1 MALFR
6 AIETNR
12 KDGLFTDP
20 LALGFLG
27 PSLRFAGILT
37 SVPGLRG
44 ATSWFIDRR
53 WPGARPSGVARTR
66 WIDDVLS
73 ESLRSGIEQ
82 LVILGAGYDSRPY
95 RMAGLDSTPVF
106 EVDHPATSASKQ
118 KHLAGIVRSHV
129 TYVGIDFDKDVL
141 GEALERAGFDLSR
154 QTFFLWEGVTNYLA
168 AEAVDATLRYI
179 SGAKPRS
186 LLLFT
191 YVNRRALEHP
201 EEFEGME
208 TLSKTLDHAGEP
220 WTFGLDPA
228 KLREWLRARGFD
240 LIEDTGTQDLRKRY
254 LNESHPRGYGFYRA
268 ALVRV
273 LPAPRDI

>member
-118 KHLAGIVRSHV
+118 KRLAGIVRSHV

-191 YVNRRALEHP
+191 YVNRR
-201 EEFEGME
+201 
-208 TLSKTLDHAGEP
+208 
-220 WTFGLDPA
+220 
-228 KLREWLRARGFD
+228 
-240 LIEDTGTQDLRKRY
+240 
-254 LNESHPRGYGFYRA
+254 
-268 ALVRV
+268 RV
-273 LPAPRDI
+273 GASRRV